1 MNDTVSALADGLRQT
16 SAMELVAVILAL
28 VYLILAVRENL
39 WCWAAAGGSTLIYL
53 FLFFEVGLYA
63 ESALQIYYLGMA
75 GYGFQQWRSKASA
88 HPLPKA
94 RAIIRWSIPKHLL
107 ALTFIAA
114 STSSLGWVLLQTD
127 SQAPFLDAFT
137 TCAALVTTY
146 MVTQKILENWIYW
159 LVIDAAAIVLY
170 LDRAL
175 YFTALLFGIY
185 IVIVIVG
192 YWRWLKIFR
201 ISQKGNQT

>member
-1 MNDTVSALADGLRQT
+1 MNDAVSALVDGLRQT
-16 SAMELVAVILAL
+16 SGMELAAVILAL
-28 VYLILAVRENL
+28 MYLILAVRENL

-75 GYGFQQWRSKASA
+75 GYGFHQWRRPTSA
-88 HPLPKA
+88 NREPAVK
-94 RAIIRWSIPKHLL
+94 AIIRWSIRKHVLT
-107 ALTFIAA
+107 LTFIIAG
-114 STSSLGWVLLQTD
+114 TCGLGWALLQTD

-146 MVTQKILENWIYW
+146 MVTQKVLENWIYW
-159 LVIDAAAIVLY
+159 LVIDSAAIVLY

-185 IVIVIVG
+185 IVIVILG

-201 ISQKGNQT
+201 VSQKGNQT

>member
-1 MNDTVSALADGLRQT
+1 MNDAVSALVDGLRQT
-16 SAMELVAVILAL
+16 SGMELAAVILAL
-28 VYLILAVRENL
+28 MYLILAVRENL

-75 GYGFQQWRSKASA
+75 GYGFHQWRRPTSA
-88 HPLPKA
+88 HREPAVK
-94 RAIIRWSIPKHLL
+94 AIIRWSIRKHVLT
-107 ALTFIAA
+107 LTFIIAG
-114 STSSLGWVLLQTD
+114 TCGLGWALLQTD

-146 MVTQKILENWIYW
+146 MVTQKVLENWIYW
-159 LVIDAAAIVLY
+159 LVIDSAAIVLY

-185 IVIVIVG
+185 IVIVILG

-201 ISQKGNQT
+201 VSQKGNQT